1 MAYDGRDMP
10 SGPALRRVIAARL
23 GWYMRKIQVGSRGV
37 EHDYVVYDGDDRR
50 VYQQEITAADLA
62 DEQATAA
69 AVWLAAMSSDNC
81 PRWDENL
88 NDATWLVVGL
98 DYKIWREAGRAW
110 AWVGTPAHAASAADE
125 ALALARAWL
134 DYRSART

>member
-62 DEQATAA
+62 DEQAAAA

-98 DYKIWREAGRAW
+98 DYKIWREAGHAW

-134 DYRSART
+134 DYRSARA